1 MDISKLR
8 KKHKEAKEKPEQKEP
23 EAGPEETGISEEH
36 EAEPEA
42 PEVEEALEVEEEAP
56 VSPTVE
62 EAVSAEEKAAP
73 EVAEAVPEAPVEEEA
88 AAVVMVELMTFN
100 LSDELYAF
108 RVTDV
113 QEVLRSQKM
122 TVIPRTI
129 DFIPGVTSVRGK
141 IIPVMDLR
149 KRLHISSGQTNTAS
163 IVILK
168 RVRGMIGVLVDRTL
182 DVIRVPDSDI
192 KQPPSHLVDSEARF
206 IEGVAAQQERFI
218 SIIDLNELLDFN
230 ANGGG

>member
-8 KKHKEAKEKPEQKEP
+8 KKHKEAKENPEQKEP

-42 PEVEEALEVEEEAP
+42 PEVEEEAP
-56 VSPTVE
+56 VSPAVE
-62 EAVSAEEKAAP
+62 EAVSAEEEAAP
-73 EVAEAVPEAPVEEEA
+73 EVAEAVPEASVEEEA
-88 AAVVMVELMTFN
+88 AAGEMVELMTFN

-113 QEVLRSQKM
+113 QEVLRSQVM
-122 TVIPRTI
+122 TTIPRTI
-129 DFIPGVTSVRGK
+129 DFIPGVTSLRGK
-141 IIPVMDLR
+141 VIPVMDLR
-149 KRLHISSGQTNTAS
+149 KRLRIGSGQTNTAS

-168 RVRGMIGVLVDRTL
+168 GVGKGMIGVMVDRTL
-182 DVIRVPDSDI
+182 DVIRVPESDI
-192 KQPPSHLVDSEARF
+192 KQPPSHLADSEARF
-206 IEGVAAQQERFI
+206 IEGVAAQQEMFI

-230 ANGGG
+230 ATGEDR